1 MARFHCELVNK
12 NVILLFFFPKTFLYR
27 WILPIFV
34 FPQLFFDTF
43 FVWLFPPSRR
53 ELGQKTC
60 RNTRPCPKFV
70 RRAIIK
76 YFTWLAGFHEKSN
89 IHMFLYLIR
98 AIVEMHMLFKL
109 YRPCEKKESFNFES
123 VLRNA
128 VRVFQQ
134 CKVCFLMFWLIFCL
148 FVFLSCTYIYIY
160 NEKPINV

>member
-1 MARFHCELVNK
+1 MLFCSSFFQKLSFIDGYFPFSYFHN
-12 NVILLFFFPKTFLYR
+12 FFLIP
-27 WILPIFV
+27 
-34 FPQLFFDTF
+34 F